1 MRIIFNNTR
10 YKLLTAMAF
19 VLTALSVFGQTLNNS
34 IHLGRGDAGTVTY
47 LGATAGGEAY
57 DILGG
62 GNDTWDD
69 FDELTYAYHDFAGD
83 FDVKVQV
90 ISLDPTAR
98 WSKAGIMVRE
108 SVAEDSRMV
117 FMRVTPPNVPTG
129 NGGNGAN
136 DVILAYRTGIPRQT
150 TDGNG
155 DNGGEHEDGI
165 GAAPAY
171 PNAWIRLT
179 RVGSV
184 FTGYTGNDGLNWTQV
199 AQQDTTTWVFPTGGG
214 PSPFANIAKVGLSVS
229 RHSGSSPTANCILS
243 NYVESSARFCVGAA
257 DSLGC
262 PQQITVLFNRPVGPS
277 AANLNSYSIS
287 GGLFINDAQPWP
299 TPNSVI
305 LLTDA
310 MVEGTDYT

>member
-1 MRIIFNNTR
+1 
-10 YKLLTAMAF
+10 MAF

-108 SVAEDSRMV
+108 SVAEDSRML

-136 DVILAYRTGIPRQT
+136 DVVLAYRTGMH
-150 TDGNG
+150 NVAG
-155 DNGGEHEDGI
+155 DNGGQHEDGI
-165 GAAPAY
+165 GWPL
-171 PNAWIRLT
+171 PHHREIWLE
-179 RVGSV
+179 V
-184 FTGYTGNDGLNWTQV
+184 F
-199 AQQDTTTWVFPTGGG
+199 
-214 PSPFANIAKVGLSVS
+214 
-229 RHSGSSPTANCILS
+229 
-243 NYVESSARFCVGAA
+243 
-257 DSLGC
+257 
-262 PQQITVLFNRPVGPS
+262 
-277 AANLNSYSIS
+277 
-287 GGLFINDAQPWP
+287 
-299 TPNSVI
+299 
-305 LLTDA
+305 
-310 MVEGTDYT
+310 